1 MERREDIE
9 ALLNRIEEERGV
21 RILYAC
27 ESGSR
32 AWGFASPDSDFDIRF
47 FFQHSRRA
55 YLSVSPP
62 QDTIELPIDDDLDP
76 GGWDVR
82 KSAGLLGRSNGALLE
97 WLHSPIVY
105 RAEEGFLDRWRRAAI
120 DCLRP
125 RALADHYRGLAK
137 QMWLGKLQGAEVRA
151 KDYLYGLR
159 ALACA
164 RWVLSRGT
172 IPPVAFDEAKVVLP
186 EDVQGA
192 LPALLAW
199 KERSGEGE
207 KMAREVILDAFLA
220 EELPR
225 IVEELEAIE
234 SEPVANEMVD
244 RLYRDQL
251 LLGWNEPRL
260 SREALTV
267 ERVRKRE
274 LMLFDAVAGSHAF
287 GTAVE
292 GSDEDRRG
300 VFVAP
305 LSVLGGLEEVD
316 QVSDSKGD
324 EVYYEL
330 RRFGELLLKNNPNAM
345 EMLAYPEDCLR
356 FKHPAF
362 DLLDPGIFLSKL
374 CGQTFAGYAMGQIRK
389 ARGLNK
395 KIVNPQPK
403 ERKTLL
409 EFCFVLEGQ
418 GTKSLTDWLA
428 ERGIEMNDCGLV
440 AARHAPQ
447 VFAVFHDPSGT
458 LGYRGILSR
467 KGDSALVCS
476 SVPLEAVPI
485 GWMTC
490 NRDAFKAHCR
500 DHREYWEWVELRN
513 EERYLTNTEHGRG
526 YDSKNLMHTLRL
538 LDMAEEI
545 ATEGILRVRRPN
557 REFLLQVRRGEF
569 AYEELVARA
578 EVQLERVEAAFER
591 CDLPER
597 PDRERV
603 VDLLLEIREVF

>member
-1 MERREDIE
+1 MERQADIE
-9 ALLNRIEEERGV
+9 ALLSRVEEERGV

-47 FFQHSRRA
+47 FFQHPRRG
-55 YLSVSPP
+55 YLGVNPP
-62 QDTIELPIDDDLDP
+62 QDTIELPIVDDLDP

-82 KSAGLLGRSNGALLE
+82 KSVSLLGRSNGALLE

-105 RAEEGFLDRWRRAAI
+105 REEEGFLARWRKAAL
-120 DCLRP
+120 DSLRP

-137 QMWLGKLQGAEVRA
+137 QMWLGKLQGDAVRA

-164 RWVLSRGT
+164 RWVLDKGT
-172 IPPVAFDEAKVVLP
+172 IPPVAFGEAKVMLSDEVRA
-186 EDVQGA
+186 E

-207 KMAREVILDAFLA
+207 TMARDAVLDGFLS

-225 IVEELEAIE
+225 IVEELGAMEN
-234 SEPVANEMVD
+234 EPVEGETID
-244 RLYRDQL
+244 RLYLDQL
-251 LLGWNEPRL
+251 GLGWKEPAVA
-260 SREALTV
+260 SNGWNIQ
-267 ERVRKRE
+267 RVRERDF
-274 LMLFDAVAGSHAF
+274 LLFDAVAGSHAF

-292 GSDEDRRG
+292 RSDEDRRG

-305 LSVLGGLEEVD
+305 LSVLGGLDELE
-316 QVSDSKGD
+316 QVSDEKGD

-362 DLLDPGIFLSKL
+362 DLLESKIFLSKL

-403 ERKTLL
+403 ERKPLL

-418 GTKSLTDWLA
+418 GTLSLVDWLGQ
-428 ERGIEMNDCGLV
+428 RGFSMKQCGLV

-447 VFAVFHDPSGT
+447 VYAIFHDPRGT
-458 LGYRGILSR
+458 LGYRGILSP
-467 KGDSALVCS
+467 KGDAALVCS
-476 SVPLEAVPI
+476 SVPHEAEPV

-513 EERYLTNTEHGRG
+513 EERYLTNSEHGRG

-545 ATEGILRVRRPN
+545 ATEGVIRVRRPN

-578 EVQLERVEAAFER
+578 EEQLVRVEAAFEA
-591 CDLPER
+591 CELPER
-597 PDRERV
+597 PDRDRV
-603 VDLLLEIREVF
+603 IDVLLEIREVF